1 MNNLKYFLA
10 KNKIIV
16 IIATILFIC
25 AIAIAIGVYAQ
36 ITNRKVIDKDKK
48 VGELID
54 YEELENNFDEMFD
67 NTIKLSETANQDIN
81 YDEIIYCAYD
91 IKPEENKNYSIDAK
105 IPLFKIQ
112 NDVTKQINN
121 EILNIFAT
129 TIRNIVY
136 NSTSHTIFDLD
147 YVAYVNDNI
156 LSLIIRC
163 KYKDG
168 TSPQRNIIQTY
179 NYDLIN
185 NKLVTLNEIIEL
197 KNLDKEAV
205 ENKIL
210 EKINYANE
218 QIKNISDQG
227 YNIYIRNVDDE
238 MYKIENTQNFFLG
251 QDNILY
257 IVYAYGNNN
266 YSSEMDLVIF

>member
-91 IKPEENKNYSIDAK
+91 IRK
-105 IPLFKIQ
+105 
-112 NDVTKQINN
+112 
-121 EILNIFAT
+121 
-129 TIRNIVY
+129 
-136 NSTSHTIFDLD
+136 FD
-147 YVAYVNDNI
+147 
-156 LSLIIRC
+156 SC
-163 KYKDG
+163 K
-168 TSPQRNIIQTY
+168 
-179 NYDLIN
+179 
-185 NKLVTLNEIIEL
+185 L
-197 KNLDKEAV
+197 KK
-205 ENKIL
+205 
-210 EKINYANE
+210 
-218 QIKNISDQG
+218 S
-227 YNIYIRNVDDE
+227 
-238 MYKIENTQNFFLG
+238 M
-251 QDNILY
+251 
-257 IVYAYGNNN
+257 
-266 YSSEMDLVIF
+266 